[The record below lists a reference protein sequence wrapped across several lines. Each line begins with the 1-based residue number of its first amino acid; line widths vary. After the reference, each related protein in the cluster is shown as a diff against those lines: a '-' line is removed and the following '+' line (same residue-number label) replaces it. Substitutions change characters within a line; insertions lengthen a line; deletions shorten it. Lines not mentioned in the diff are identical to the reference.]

1 MPGMEHAERLWS
13 NLTELGPRRLA
24 ALGIIGAA
32 ILLAI
37 GLGAYFVARPQMDT
51 LYTGLERDD
60 VARIGSTLTD
70 AGIPF
75 DVNAKG
81 DAVLVPPSQ
90 LVRARMILAERGLP
104 QSANAGYEL
113 FDHLGS
119 LGLTS
124 FMQEVTRVRALEGE
138 IARTIQSM
146 KGIRAAR
153 VHLVLGEPGSFR
165 QEKQPPSA
173 SVVIRVETADG
184 VSEAQAIRHLVASA
198 VPGMTIDHVTVLSS
212 DGTLLVAG
220 EGPQNGAAGQSVTLE
235 RTVAKEVEDN
245 IRRTL
250 TPYLGLDNF
259 QISVAAKL
267 NTDRKQIKETI
278 YNPDTKVERSVRSV
292 RENQNNQNSSRQ
304 KPTTVEQNVPDQQ
317 VNATGGNQS
326 AEESQRREDL
336 TNYELSSKTV
346 QTTSDGYDI
355 ENLSVAVLVNRSQL
369 VASLG
374 KEASSDAIAARI
386 KEIRDIAMAAAGAK
400 TARGD
405 LVQVT
410 MVDFSASAS
419 AMAPEPG
426 LNLGQFLIRQSGT
439 LINAATVLLV
449 AGMLVWFGLRPAV
462 NTILEHRK
470 QSAEELAAQ
479 TQLLEAQQAT
489 GMSAEQLAYDAGQ
502 KLGGDLENDRLLEDL
517 TNKLAH
523 SPIKRLEQMV
533 QLNEEQAVNIL
544 KQWMHTEEA

>member
-1 MPGMEHAERLWS
+1 M
-13 NLTELGPRRLA
+13 ELGPRRLA
-24 ALGIIGAA
+24 ALGIIGVAV
-32 ILLAI
+32 LLTI
-37 GLGAYFVARPQMDT
+37 GLGAYVLGRPQMDV

-60 VARIGSTLTD
+60 VARVGSTLTD
-70 AGIPF
+70 NGIAF

-81 DAVLVPPSQ
+81 DAVLVPPS
-90 LVRARMILAERGLP
+90 LMIRARMILAEHGLP

-153 VHLVLGEPGSFR
+153 VHLVMADPGSFR
-165 QEKQPPSA
+165 QEAQKPSA

-184 VSEAQAIRHLVASA
+184 ISEAQAIRHLVASA
-198 VPGMTIDHVTVLSS
+198 VPGMSVDRVTVLSS

-220 EGPQNGAAGQSVTLE
+220 DGAKDATAGQSVTLE
-235 RTVAKEVEDN
+235 RKVAKEVEEN

-278 YNPDTKVERSVRSV
+278 FNPDSKVERSVRSV

-304 KPTTVEQNVPDQQ
+304 KPTTVEQNLPDQQ
-317 VNATGGNQS
+317 VSAAAYGGNQS
-326 AEESQRREDL
+326 AEESQRREEL
-336 TNYELSSKTV
+336 TNYELSSKVV
-346 QTTSDGYDI
+346 QTTSDGYGI
-355 ENLSVAVLVNRSQL
+355 ENLSVAVLVNREQIA
-369 VASLG
+369 ASLG
-374 KEASSDAIAARI
+374 KSATPEAIADRL
-386 KEIRDIAMAAAGAK
+386 KEIQDIATAAAGAK
-400 TARGD
+400 SARGD
-405 LVQVT
+405 VVQVSA
-410 MVDFSASAS
+410 VDFTASGS

-426 LNLGQFLIRQSGT
+426 LNLMQLLMRQSGT
-439 LINAATVLLV
+439 LINAATILAV
-449 AGMLVWFGLRPAV
+449 AGMLIWFGLRPAV

-470 QSAEELAAQ
+470 ATADQFAA
-479 TQLLEAQQAT
+479 EAQMLEGAAA
-489 GMSAEQLAYDAGQ
+489 GMTPEQLAVEAER
-502 KLGGDLENDRLLEDL
+502 KLGSAMEQNLIEDL

-544 KQWMHTEEA
+544 KQWMHAEEA

>member
-1 MPGMEHAERLWS
+1 MVSMEHAERLWS
-13 NLTELGPRRLA
+13 NLMELGPRRLA

-32 ILLAI
+32 VLLAI
-37 GLGAYFVARPQMDT
+37 GLGAYVLGRPQMDV

-60 VARIGSTLTD
+60 VARVGSTLTD
-70 AGIPF
+70 NGIAF

-81 DAVLVPPSQ
+81 DAVLVPPS
-90 LVRARMILAERGLP
+90 LMIRARMILAEHGLP

-153 VHLVLGEPGSFR
+153 VHLVMADPGSFR
-165 QEKQPPSA
+165 QEAQKPSA

-184 VSEAQAIRHLVASA
+184 ISEAQAIRHLVASA
-198 VPGMTIDHVTVLSS
+198 VPGMTIDRVTVLSS

-220 EGPQNGAAGQSVTLE
+220 DGAKDATAGQAVTLE
-235 RTVAKEVEDN
+235 RKVAKEVEEN

-267 NTDRKQIKETI
+267 NTDRRQIKETI
-278 YNPDTKVERSVRSV
+278 FNPDSKVERSVRSV

-304 KPTTVEQNVPDQQ
+304 KPTTVEQNLPDQQ
-317 VNATGGNQS
+317 INSSAYGGNQS

-336 TNYELSSKTV
+336 TNYELSSKVV
-346 QTTSDGYDI
+346 QTTSDGYGI
-355 ENLSVAVLVNRSQL
+355 ENLSVAVLINREQL
-369 VASLG
+369 ASGLG
-374 KEASSDAIAARI
+374 KTATPEAFAERL
-386 KEIRDIAMAAAGAK
+386 KEIQDIATAAAGAK
-400 TARGD
+400 PARGD
-405 LVQVT
+405 VVQVSA
-410 MVDFSASAS
+410 VDFTASGS

-426 LNLGQFLIRQSGT
+426 LNVMQLLMRQSGT
-439 LINAATVLLV
+439 LINAAMIFAV
-449 AGMLVWFGLRPAV
+449 AGMLIWFGLRPAV

-470 QSAEELAAQ
+470 LNADQFAAE
-479 TQLLEAQQAT
+479 TQMLEGTAP
-489 GMSAEQLAYDAGQ
+489 GMTAEQLAVDAER
-502 KLGGDLENDRLLEDL
+502 KLGSAMEQNLIEDL

-544 KQWMHTEEA
+544 KQWMHSEEA